1 MTRKTY
7 CDNLLWQSGLTLLA
21 PQSVARGR
29 WGYLRPDGSWAMP
42 PRFAFAWPFT
52 EGVAAVR
59 EDGRMGYIRPDGSE
73 ALPFRYLSAGQF
85 EKDLSEVKTE
95 TGMGVIRRDGSFA
108 LEPRFEFVWR
118 GEWKGRDVFRTDG
131 KDGRHALFDF
141 DGATLLPPRDG
152 DFFPLDFGLLAV
164 ERDDRWG
171 VATEDGR
178 FVVPPEYG
186 NVSGFDERGWGWCSA
201 DRGESEQG
209 PTVFFDRE
217 GRIVLAPDVD
227 YAEPFF
233 NDLAVARRDGKWGA
247 IDREGRTVLPFRF
260 DHAKAFSEGLFPVFA
275 ASGESDEWGDRN
287 GDWLFV
293 RPDGEAA
300 FPDRFENAEPFEEG
314 IAWCEAKNG
323 RWGPFLR
330 DEGRFLV
337 PPVYD
342 DPGWE
347 SGPFLSG
354 WKNGEELM
362 NWFDRS
368 GRIVVPQTT

>member
-1 MTRKTY
+1 MA
-7 CDNLLWQSGLTLLA
+7 NASILL
-21 PQSVARGR
+21 PQSVDRER
-29 WGYLRPDGSWAMP
+29 WGFIRPDGSWAMP

-59 EDGRMGYIRPDGSE
+59 KDDRMGYICPDGSE
-73 ALPFRYLSAGQF
+73 ALPFRYLRAGQF
-85 EKDLSEVKTE
+85 EKGRSEVETE
-95 TGMGVIRRDGSFA
+95 TGMGVIRPDGSFA

-118 GEWKGRDVFRTDG
+118 DEWKGRDVFRTDG

-141 DGATLLPPRDG
+141 DGNELLPPRDG

-164 ERDDRWG
+164 ERDGRWG
-171 VATEDGR
+171 VAAEDGR

-186 NVSGFDERGWGWCSA
+186 NVSGFDERGWCCG
-201 DRGESEQG
+201 DRGLGEDG

-217 GRIVLAPDVD
+217 GRAVLAPDVD
-227 YAEPFF
+227 HAESFF
-233 NDLAVARRDGKWGA
+233 DDLAVARRDGKWGA
-247 IDREGRTVLPFRF
+247 IDREGQTVLPFRF
-260 DHAKAFSEGLFPVFA
+260 DGAMAVSEGLFSVFA
-275 ASGESDEWGDRN
+275 ATGEPDEWGDRA
-287 GDWLFV
+287 GHWCFV

-300 FPDRFENAEPFEEG
+300 FPDRFETAEPFEDG

-342 DPGWE
+342 EPGWE

-368 GRIVVPQTT
+368 GRIVAPQTI